1 MARPLRVAIVINP
14 VAGVGGTLDRARR
27 RAELAMDLLVAAQ
40 VDPEILIT
48 ARAGHAAELARGAV
62 DRGAHVVVAWGGDG
76 TVNEVA
82 TALVGTSAALAV
94 IPAGSGNGLA
104 RMLGMPADAT
114 RAIGRILN
122 GSDRFIDV
130 GDIDGHAFVNV
141 AGVGFDA
148 HIAGAFAAIGR
159 ARRGFLRYGAIVM
172 RQLRSYECR
181 TYTVALDPLGDC
193 ATTTHRAFLLTL
205 CQRAPVGQRGHHRA
219 IGRTRRRRAG
229 GGGRG
234 GPGPRGGVAIGSAIV
249 RGHHCGRPWRVDLP
263 DPIGDRQRL
272 TGRFCIT
279 PTASRMS
286 AVRHFESRSG
296 PGHCDCGPDR
306 ADPPES
312 FTQCLQRSA
321 KGSIKDAL

>member
-1 MARPLRVAIVINP
+1 
-14 VAGVGGTLDRARR
+14 
-27 RAELAMDLLVAAQ
+27 MDLLAAEQ

-62 DRGAHVVVAWGGDG
+62 DRGAHIVVAWGGDG

-104 RMLGMPADAT
+104 RMLGMPADTT

-172 RQLRSYECR
+172 RQLRNYECR
-181 TYTVALDPLGDC
+181 TYTVSLDPLGGC
-193 ATTTHRAFLLTL
+193 VTTHRAFLLSFANGRQWGNGAIIAPSAEL
-205 CQRAPVGQRGHHRA
+205 DDGALEAVLVEDLGRAAVLRSIPRLF
-219 IGRTRRRRAG
+219 AG
-229 GGGRG
+229 TISGA
-234 GPGPRGGVAIGSAIV
+234 PGVSICRIQSAIV
-249 RGHHCGRPWRVDLP
+249 SGDGPLLYHVDGEPYVGGPSLRVSIRPGAL
-263 DPIGDRQRL
+263 RL
-272 TGRFCIT
+272 
-279 PTASRMS
+279 
-286 AVRHFESRSG
+286 
-296 PGHCDCGPDR
+296 R
-306 ADPPES
+306 A
-312 FTQCLQRSA
+312 
-321 KGSIKDAL
+321 